1 MKAKLFFYKRHY
13 FKLQLI
19 FEQVWRIEKSNI
31 YIRAEP
37 INSTAKL
44 KIKTVHIKQH
54 LSNNLS

>member
-1 MKAKLFFYKRHY
+1 MKAKLLFYKRHY
-13 FKLQLI
+13 FKLI

>member
-13 FKLQLI
+13 FKLI
-19 FEQVWRIEKSNI
+19 FEQVWRIKKSNI